1 MKVSRV
7 LLKISNLLVSAVVV
21 LFLLAVGGWSAYAL
35 WDNVQVYSA
44 AVSVQTQLL
53 ALKPEMDPESTPEA
67 IAESFEELRALNP
80 DTVAWLTLDG
90 TAIDF
95 PIVQGEDNMTYIN
108 TDVYGNFSMSGSIF
122 LDSNCDA
129 SFREPYALVYGHH
142 MSDHVMFT
150 DLDLYKDENFF
161 RSNTT
166 GTLALPDRVCR
177 LKIFA
182 CLIVPSSEDHIYNP
196 SLWRNGVSGLLQ
208 FSRENALFL
217 NEEVLSRLEGDP
229 NAQVLAL
236 STCSSEF
243 TNARTIVLAA
253 VE

>member
-53 ALKPEMDPESTPEA
+53 ALKP
-67 IAESFEELRALNP
+67 

-122 LDSNCDA
+122 LDSNCDP

-208 FSRENALFL
+208 FSRENALFV

-243 TNARTIVLAA
+243 TNARTILLAA